1 VTKIRAIPPHGG
13 TLIDRTLRGTLRE
26 AAIERAARLPRLT
39 LNAVNLS
46 DLELIGNGAFSP
58 LTGFMGQADYRS
70 VVDEM
75 YLQNGLPWT
84 IPITLAVTREQ
95 ADALQIGQEVALYD
109 GSGRLMGLLELAEKY
124 TYNKEYEAQKVFR
137 TTEDKHPGVAR
148 IYRAGEVYLG
158 GEVWVVN
165 GPENPPFAEFRHT
178 PAETRR
184 MFAAN
189 GWRRIVGFQTRNPI
203 HRAHEYIQKAALEIV
218 DGLFLHPL
226 VGETKADDIPADVR
240 MRSYQSL
247 LRDYYPPDRTI
258 LGVYPAA
265 MRYGGPREAI
275 FHAIARKNYGCTHF
289 IVGRDHAGVGGYYGT
304 YDSQLI
310 FDEFAPH
317 ELGITPLF
325 FEHTFYCRKCGAM
338 ASYKT
343 CPHGPEDH
351 LTLSGT
357 KVREMLSRGE
367 LPPPEFSR
375 PEVAQILIE
384 AYRQELRI
392 PEPEPQA
399 AAREAAP
406 PAEVRAAAQEVS
418 TMEAGAKNG
427 HANGARRMLV
437 IGLDCAAPELVFD
450 AWRQDLPTLNR
461 LMAQGVY
468 GKLESTIPAI
478 TVPAW
483 ACMMTGRDP
492 GQLGF
497 YGFRNRADYSYN
509 RMTIAN
515 AKAVTYPR
523 VWNIL
528 SDAGKRV
535 ATVGVPQ
542 TYPVQPVNGQMVSCF
557 LTPSAK
563 SQYTY
568 PPELKDE
575 IATWIDGEF
584 LVDVPNFRS
593 EDKDQILS
601 DIYRMAEQ
609 HFTVC
614 KRLLARERYD
624 YFMTVDMGVDR
635 IHHAFW
641 KYMDP
646 AHPKHEP
653 GNRFQQAIHDYY
665 VFIDRQIAELL
676 ELVDDDTIVL
686 VVSDH
691 GGKAMVGG
699 LCINEWLLR
708 EGYLALKEYPSQVVP
723 LEKCEIDWSRTRA
736 WGAGGYYG
744 RLFMNVKGREP
755 NGIIAP
761 EDYERER
768 AVLMQ
773 KLAAITDPDG
783 RNIGTVAFKPEEVYR
798 EITNIPPDLVIYF
811 GNLDW
816 RSVGSVGHDAIWTF
830 ENDTGPDDANHA
842 QYGIF
847 ILYDPR
853 NPGGGKHVEGLQI
866 YDVAPTLLKLLDQPI
881 PDGIRGKVMDL

>member
-1 VTKIRAIPPHGG
+1 VTKPIRSIPPHGG
-13 TLIDRTLRGTLRE
+13 TLIDRMLRGALRE
-26 AAIERAARLPRLT
+26 AAIERAAHLPRLT
-39 LNAVNLS
+39 LSAVALS

-58 LTGFMGQADYRS
+58 LTGFMGEADYRS

-84 IPITLAVTREQ
+84 IPIVLPVTREQ
-95 ADALQIGQEVALYD
+95 AGQFEAGQEVALYD
-109 GSGRLMGLLELAEKY
+109 DGGRLMGLLELAEKY
-124 TYNKEYEAQKVFR
+124 TYDKEHEAQKVYR
-137 TTEDKHPGVAR
+137 TTEAKHPGVAR
-148 IYRAGEVYLG
+148 LYAAGDVYLS
-158 GEVWVVN
+158 GEVWGVN
-165 GPENPPFAEFRHT
+165 GPANPPFAEFRHT
-178 PAETRR
+178 PVQTRR

-189 GWRRIVGFQTRNPI
+189 GWRRSVGFQTRNPI

-247 LRDYYPPDRTI
+247 LRDYYPPDRTL

-265 MRYGGPREAI
+265 MRYAGPREAI

-289 IVGRDHAGVGGYYGT
+289 IVGRDHAGVGNYYGT
-304 YDSQLI
+304 YDAQLI

-317 ELGITPLF
+317 ELVITPLF
-325 FEHTFYCRKCGAM
+325 FEHTFYCKKCGAM

-351 LTLSGT
+351 LILSGS
-357 KVREMLSRGE
+357 KVREMLGRGE
-367 LPPPEFSR
+367 MPPPEYSR

-384 AYRQELRI
+384 AYRQELRVE
-392 PEPEPQA
+392 EPA
-399 AAREAAP
+399 AASTEERPTQEAP
-406 PAEVRAAAQEVS
+406 KMAAATTS
-418 TMEAGAKNG
+418 NPNG
-427 HANGARRMLV
+427 RGRRMLV

-450 AWRQDLPTLNR
+450 AWRADLPTINR
-461 LMAQGVY
+461 LMSQGAY

-483 ACMMTGRDP
+483 SCMMTGRDP

-497 YGFRNRADYSYN
+497 YGFRNRADYSYE
-509 RMTIAN
+509 RMSIAN
-515 AKAVTYPR
+515 AKAVTVPR
-523 VWNIL
+523 VWNVL
-528 SDAGKRV
+528 SEAGKRV
-535 ATVGVPQ
+535 ATIGVPQ
-542 TYPVQPVNGQMVSCF
+542 TYPVQPINGQMVSCF

-563 SQYTY
+563 SQFTY
-568 PPELKDE
+568 PAELKEE
-575 IATWIDGEF
+575 IAGWIDGEF

-593 EDKDQILS
+593 EDKDQILK
-601 DIYRMAEQ
+601 DIYRLADQ
-609 HFTVC
+609 HFAVC
-614 KRLLARERYD
+614 RRLLERERYD

-641 KYMDP
+641 KFMDP

-653 GNRFQQAIHDYY
+653 GNRFQQVIHDYY
-665 VFIDRQIAELL
+665 VYIDGRIAELL
-676 ELVDDDTIVL
+676 ECVDDDTIVL

-699 LCINEWLLR
+699 LCINEWLIR
-708 EGYLALKEYPSQVVP
+708 EGYLVLKDYPSQVVP
-723 LEKCEIDWSRTRA
+723 MEKCEIDWSKTQA

-755 NGIIAP
+755 NGVIP
-761 EDYERER
+761 LEDYERER
-768 AVLMQ
+768 ATLMN
-773 KLAAITDPDG
+773 KLAAITDPEG
-783 RNIGTVAFKPEEVYR
+783 RNIGTVAFKPEEIYA
-798 EITNIPPDLVIYF
+798 EINNVPPDLIIYF

-816 RSVGSVGHDAIWTF
+816 RSVGSVGLKTVWTF

-842 QYGIF
+842 QHGIF
-847 ILYDPR
+847 ILYDPH
-853 NPGGGKHVEGLQI
+853 NPGGGKQLAGLKI
-866 YDVAPTLLKLLDQPI
+866 YDVAPTLLKMLDQPV
-881 PDGIRGKVMDL
+881 PEGIRGKVIEL

>member
-1 VTKIRAIPPHGG
+1 MTKPIRAIPPHGG
-13 TLIDRTLRGTLRE
+13 KLIDRTLRGVLRE
-26 AAIERAARLPRLT
+26 AAIERAAHLPCLT
-39 LNAVNLS
+39 LNAVNAS

-58 LTGFMGQADYRS
+58 LTGFLGESDYHS

-75 YLQNGLPWT
+75 YLHNGLPWT
-84 IPITLAVTREQ
+84 IPITLAVAYDEAMR
-95 ADALQIGQEVALYD
+95 LPIGQEVALYD
-109 GSGRLMGLLELAEKY
+109 AQGRLRGLLELAEKF
-124 TYNKEYEAQKVFR
+124 TYNKTHEAQQVYR
-137 TTEDKHPGVAR
+137 TIEAQHPGVAR
-148 IYRAGEVYLG
+148 ILAGGDVYLG
-158 GEVWVVN
+158 GDVWAIN
-165 GPENPPFAEFRHT
+165 PPDNPPFAEFRHT
-178 PAETRR
+178 PTETRR

-247 LRDYYPPDRTI
+247 LRDYYPPDRTL

-289 IVGRDHAGVGGYYGT
+289 IVGRDHAGVGNYYGT
-304 YDSQLI
+304 YDAQLI

-317 ELGITPLF
+317 EIGITPLF
-325 FEHTFYCRKCGAM
+325 FEHTFYCRKCHAM

-343 CPHGPEDH
+343 CPHDPDHH

-384 AYRQELRI
+384 AYRREIRVE
-392 PEPEPQA
+392 EPPVA
-399 AAREAAP
+399 PSHAAP
-406 PAEVRAAAQEVS
+406 LPEQPAAKEVTPVESQQTS
-418 TMEAGAKNG
+418 NG
-427 HANGARRMLV
+427 NGQRRMVV

-450 AWRQDLPTLNR
+450 AWRADLPTLNR
-461 LMAQGVY
+461 LMTDGSY
-468 GKLESTIPAI
+468 GTLESTIPAI

-497 YGFRNRADYSYN
+497 YGFRNRADYSYE
-509 RMTIAN
+509 RMSIAN
-515 AKAVTYPR
+515 GKAVTYPR
-523 VWNIL
+523 VWNLL

-535 ATVGVPQ
+535 ATIGVPQ
-542 TYPVQPVNGQMVSCF
+542 TYPVQPINGQMVSCF

-563 SQYTY
+563 SQYTH
-568 PPELKDE
+568 PPELKQE
-575 IATWIDGEF
+575 IAGWIGDEF

-593 EDKDQILS
+593 ENKDRILS

-609 HFTVC
+609 HFTIC
-614 KRLLARERYD
+614 RRLLQRERYD

-646 AHPKHEP
+646 AHPKHVP

-665 VFIDRQIAELL
+665 VFIDQQIAALL
-676 ELVDDDTIVL
+676 EYVDDDTIVL

-699 LCINEWLLR
+699 LCINEWLIR
-708 EGYLALKEYPSQVVP
+708 EGYLVLKEYPSQVVP
-723 LEKCEIDWSRTRA
+723 IEKCEIDWARTKA

-744 RLFMNVKGREP
+744 RLFMNVAGREP

-761 EDYERER
+761 KDYERER
-768 AVLMQ
+768 ALLIE

-783 RNIGTVAFKPEEVYR
+783 LNIGTIAFKPEDVYN
-798 EITNIPPDLVIYF
+798 EIHNVPPDLIIYF
-811 GNLDW
+811 GNLSW
-816 RSVGSVGHDAIWTF
+816 RSVGSVGSAGVWTF

-842 QYGIF
+842 QHGIF
-847 ILYDPR
+847 IHYDPR
-853 NPGGGKHVEGLQI
+853 QPGGGKRLNGLKI
-866 YDVAPTLLKLLDQPI
+866 YDIAPTVLQSLGQPV
-881 PDGIRGKVMDL
+881 PAGIRGTAIEL

>member
-1 VTKIRAIPPHGG
+1 MTKPIRAIPAHGG

-26 AAIERAARLPRLT
+26 AAIERAAHLPRLT

-84 IPITLAVTREQ
+84 IPITLAVARDQ
-95 ADALQIGQEVALYD
+95 ADTFDTGQEIALYD
-109 GSGRLMGLLELAEKY
+109 DGGRLMGLLELAEKY
-124 TYNKEYEAQKVFR
+124 TYDKQHEAQQVFR
-137 TTEDKHPGVAR
+137 TTETAHPGVAR
-148 IYRAGEVYLG
+148 IAAAGEVYLG

-165 GPENPPFAEFRHT
+165 RPHDPPFAEFRHT
-178 PAETRR
+178 PAEARR
-184 MFAAN
+184 MFASY

-343 CPHGPEDH
+343 CPHGAEEH
-351 LTLSGT
+351 LILSGS

-367 LPPPEFSR
+367 MPPPEFSR
-375 PEVAQILIE
+375 PEVAQILIA
-384 AYRQELRI
+384 AYRQELRVE
-392 PEPEPQA
+392 EPALAQA
-399 AAREAAP
+399 AALVAP
-406 PAEVRAAAQEVS
+406 PAAQAVATQEVA
-418 TMEAGAKNG
+418 TMEARVTDERGG
-427 HANGARRMLV
+427 RRMLV

-450 AWRQDLPTLNR
+450 AWRDDLPTLNR
-461 LMAQGVY
+461 LISRGAY

-483 ACMMTGRDP
+483 SCMMTGRDP

-497 YGFRNRADYSYN
+497 YGFRNRADYSYE

-515 AKAVTYPR
+515 ARAVTHPR
-523 VWNIL
+523 VWNLL

-535 ATVGVPQ
+535 ATIGVPQ

-568 PPELKDE
+568 PPELKE
-575 IATWIDGEF
+575 QIAGWIDGEF

-593 EDKDQILS
+593 ENKDQILS

-614 KRLLARERYD
+614 KRLLERERYD

-646 AHPKHEP
+646 EHPKHEP

-665 VFIDRQIAELL
+665 VFIDGQIAQLL
-676 ELVDDDTIVL
+676 ERVDDGTVVL

-699 LCINEWLLR
+699 LCINEWLMR
-708 EGYLALKEYPSQVVP
+708 EGYLTLKQQPSQIVP
-723 LEKCEIDWSRTRA
+723 LEKCEIDWSKTRA

-755 NGIIAP
+755 NGVIAP

-768 AVLMQ
+768 TTLIN
-773 KLAAITDPDG
+773 KLAAIIDPDG
-783 RNIGTVAFKPEEVYR
+783 RNIGTVAFKPEDVYR
-798 EITNIPPDLVIYF
+798 EINNIPPDLVIYF

-816 RSVGSVGHDAIWTF
+816 RSVGSVGHNAVWTF

-853 NPGGGKHVEGLQI
+853 NPGGGKRLDGLKI
-866 YDVAPTLLKLLDQPI
+866 YDVAPTVLTMLDQPV
-881 PDGIRGKVMDL
+881 PEGIRGHAIEV